1 MVLIQNLLSTDYGL
15 MSLIVILI
23 VIYMGWWFSRWFT
36 RKMNEDPQQDSR

>member
-23 VIYMGWWFSRWFT
+23 VIFIGWWMARWFSR
-36 RKMNEDPQQDSR
+36 KMDEDSQKGSQ